1 MSINFHRLFYKL
13 RENNKYQVPLDSDPP
28 DHERKA
34 IKMNAEETLKEILRE
49 KYKSG
54 RVVKFINKINNGK
67 NHWFT
72 FVTNPMIEPTN
83 NIGERGLR
91 EFVVQRKI
99 IGTLRNEKGTQIYER
114 LMTCI
119 GTWKQQGLNT
129 REELLSCLRS

>member
-1 MSINFHRLFYKL
+1 MARRAPSTNIPGK
-13 RENNKYQVPLDSDPP
+13 
-28 DHERKA
+28 
-34 IKMNAEETLKEILRE
+34 IKMNAEKNLKEILRE
-49 KYKSG
+49 KYKSE
-54 RVVKFINKINNGK
+54 RVVKFINKIKNGM